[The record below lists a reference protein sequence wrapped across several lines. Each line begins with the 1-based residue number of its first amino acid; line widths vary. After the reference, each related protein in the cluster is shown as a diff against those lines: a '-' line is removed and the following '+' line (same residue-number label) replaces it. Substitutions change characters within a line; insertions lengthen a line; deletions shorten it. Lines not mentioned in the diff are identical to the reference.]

1 MWDDPEKIQI
11 DDKLHILITPE
22 PPAKNARILAGRG
35 KILYGKCDYNG
46 ALNAYSMAISSV
58 DDFGIFSCNLT
69 PQHLSNRAMVYLKLK
84 NYFFAYIDANEAIKL
99 DKYAW
104 KAYYRKGQA
113 LEALGFFSMAIDCYD
128 ECLKHIPEDDEKSK
142 KQAQKD
148 KEAIKDKADTNQM
161 DHASLSN
168 YHPFDS
174 DPQNFGREY
183 FTGEL
188 NRFIWNNALDEEF
201 NHDKITDPKSAEL
214 NHWKTIEELQRFFL
228 KQAKK
233 EYKTKNWKQVIYYVD
248 FMRAFSIVQDDWMA
262 PGLMVL
268 RALAWAQLGK

>member
-1 MWDDPEKIQI
+1 
-11 DDKLHILITPE
+11 
-22 PPAKNARILAGRG
+22 
-35 KILYGKCDYNG
+35 
-46 ALNAYSMAISSV
+46 
-58 DDFGIFSCNLT
+58 
-69 PQHLSNRAMVYLKLK
+69 
-84 NYFFAYIDANEAIKL
+84 
-99 DKYAW
+99 
-104 KAYYRKGQA
+104 
-113 LEALGFFSMAIDCYD
+113 
-128 ECLKHIPEDDEKSK
+128 
-142 KQAQKD
+142 
-148 KEAIKDKADTNQM
+148 M
-161 DHASLSN
+161 DHVNLSS

-174 DPQNFGREY
+174 DPPNFGREY

-268 RALAWAQLGK
+268 RALAWTQLGK